1 MPLSS
6 CAAPFSSV
14 SGSTEDAAICEIVS
28 YKPRAVPRGKPRVKR
43 FNFPCFCSRD
53 TIPSI
58 ATTEPCFVSTRA
70 RDFNA
75 RAYVV
80 TYERNEPPVAAVSAR
95 SAISVSLSSQN
106 TTPRFSSLSRSPA
119 ATSRAMISIHS
130 DSVYAPIARIIF
142 KKFSFAQPYLLL
154 RIFIL

>member
-1 MPLSS
+1 MSFKMPLSS
-6 CAAPFSSV
+6 ASAPFFSA
-14 SGSTEDAAICEIVS
+14 SGSIADAAICEMVS
-28 YKPRAVPRGKPRVKR
+28 YKPRAVPRGSPRVKR
-43 FNFPCFCSRD
+43 FNPPRFCSDD
-53 TIPSI
+53 TMPSI
-58 ATTEPCFVSTRA
+58 ATTEPCLVRTRP

-106 TTPRFSSLSRSPA
+106 TTLRLFSSARSPS

-130 DSVYAPIARIIF
+130 ESEYAPIARIICVQ
-142 KKFSFAQPYLLL
+142 FSL
-154 RIFIL
+154 